1 MNKCKIFV
9 ASFAVLFLTAGFLF
23 AQEYSQQIELKSI
36 GMIAVDDSQK
46 DFNIKLDLRNVNN
59 KELEI
64 SFILFDKDNEELM
77 SWKGFISPLM
87 DEIVIKKSVPAD
99 LISKARFIELK
110 IANIQDYRGDY
121 IADRFVIPAYTD
133 SQK

>member
-1 MNKCKIFV
+1 MNKCKLFV
-9 ASFAVLFLTAGFLF
+9 ASFAILFFTAVFLN

-36 GMIAVDDSQK
+36 GMIAVDESQK
-46 DFNIKLDLRNVNN
+46 NFNIKFDLKNVNN
-59 KELEI
+59 KDLEV

-77 SWKGFISPLM
+77 SWKGFISPSM

-110 IANIQDYRGDY
+110 
-121 IADRFVIPAYTD
+121 
-133 SQK
+133 